1 MNLTGLTQKEAEE
14 KLKSYG
20 YNEITELNKISTLK
34 ILLRQI
40 KKNFMIYLL
49 FAAAAMS
56 LFVGKAITGY
66 TILGIIILL
75 IVIGFI
81 QEFKAETAVKSLKQM
96 ITHTSIVIRNGKEV
110 EIPSREIVPGDIL
123 VLRAGEKIPADCLI
137 LEEKELR
144 INESILTGES
154 QEIKKYKIASEKN
167 YNHNNQVFM
176 GTNIANGKCIARV
189 LHTGMNTEFGKIA
202 GMISTAK
209 KDLPLQKK
217 VNDIA
222 TYMAFLAII
231 VSALTGSI
239 MLIQN
244 VPFSYTLVIEVLI
257 VVIALCVSA
266 FPEGMPVVLISIL
279 ASGAYKMAKKNA
291 IVSRMSIIE
300 TLGETTVICTDKTGT
315 ITKGEMTVKK
325 IFADDTSF
333 GVTGVGYDSNGKFLQ
348 NNEKINPKKNVVLN
362 LLLKTAVLCNDARIE
377 RKGTNSAYNIIG
389 SPTEAALLVMS
400 AKSGIFMEDIQAIR
414 KEEISFNSERKMMS
428 VLCEEE
434 QEKYIYSKG
443 APEILL
449 NQCTRIQKGGKIIK
463 LIKKERERILDI
475 GKDLASKR
483 FRVLAIAYKPAK
495 SFKKNGFEKD
505 MIFLG
510 LTSLEDSPRA
520 EIKGAIISCKT
531 AGIDVKMIT
540 GDNKETSAEIAREI
554 GLSGKIMTGNE
565 LDKLTDDELSRIVN
579 ETTIFARVKP
589 GHKLRIV
596 KALKKNGEIVTM
608 TGDGVND
615 APALKEAH
623 IGVAMGINGTDVSRE
638 SADLVLKDDNFAT
651 IISAVK
657 EGRTIFINI
666 QKAVSYMLSCN
677 HAELF
682 VIFFGILFGLPLPL
696 IALQILFINL
706 VTDDLTALTLGFN
719 PAPSWIM
726 NTKPRRKSSIL
737 DKKSITM
744 FVISGLII
752 GVGTLGIFYST
763 YTGLLF
769 QGVAEELAVSTARTM
784 ALVTLILFEIANAF
798 NFRSYRTPVFKASL
812 FTNKYMV
819 YASMLAILA
828 VLLIL
833 YTPLNI
839 MFETVPLS
847 LGNWIIAILTA
858 FSLIVIFDFL
868 KIMNHWKKI
877 F

>member
-1 MNLTGLTQKEAEE
+1 MNPTGLTQKDAEE

-20 YNEITELNKISTLK
+20 YNEITELNKVSALK

-49 FAAAAMS
+49 FAAAVMS
-56 LFVGKAITGY
+56 LFVGKLTTGY
-66 TILGIIILL
+66 TIFGIIILL
-75 IVIGFI
+75 VVIGFI
-81 QEFKAETAVKSLKQM
+81 QEFKAETAVKALKHM
-96 ITHTSIVIRNGKEV
+96 ITHTSIAIRNGKET

-123 VLRAGEKIPADCLI
+123 VLRTGEKIPADCLI

-154 QEIKKYKIASEKN
+154 QEIKKYKTASEKN
-167 YNHNNQVFM
+167 YNHNNQAFM

-202 GMISTAK
+202 GMISKAEK
-209 KDLPLQKK
+209 ELPLQKK

-222 TYMAFLAII
+222 TYMAFIAIM
-231 VSALTGSI
+231 VSALTGGI

-244 VPFSYTLVIEVLI
+244 LPLTYDLIINVLI

-266 FPEGMPVVLISIL
+266 FPEGMPVVLISVL

-325 IFADDTSF
+325 IFADDAFF
-333 GVTGVGYDSNGKFLQ
+333 GVTGVGYDSTGKFLQ
-348 NNEKINPKKNVVLN
+348 NNKEINPKKNVVLN
-362 LLLKTAVLCNDARIE
+362 LLLKTAVLCNDAKIE
-377 RKGTNSAYNIIG
+377 RKGTDSAYNIIG

-400 AKSGIFMEDIQAIR
+400 AKSGIFMEDLQSMR
-414 KEEISFNSERKMMS
+414 KEENSFNSERKMMS

-434 QEKYIYSKG
+434 REKYIYSKG
-443 APEILL
+443 APEILI
-449 NQCTRIQKGGKIIK
+449 NQCTYIQKRKKIIK
-463 LIKKERERILDI
+463 LTKKEKEKILNL
-475 GKDLASKR
+475 GKELASKR

-495 SFKKNGFEKD
+495 SFKKDGFEKD

-510 LTSLEDSPRA
+510 LVSLEDSPRD
-520 EIKGAIISCKT
+520 EIKEAIKSCKS

-540 GDNKETSAEIAREI
+540 GDNKETSVEIGREI
-554 GLSGKIMTGNE
+554 GLKGEIIIGDE
-565 LDKLTDDELSRIVN
+565 LDKLTDDELAKIVN
-579 ETTIFARVKP
+579 KTTIFARVKP

-623 IGVAMGINGTDVSRE
+623 IGVAMGVNGTDVSRE

-651 IISAVK
+651 MVLAVK

-719 PAPSWIM
+719 QSPSWIM
-726 NTKPRRKSSIL
+726 NTKPRRKSGIL
-737 DKKSITM
+737 DKKSTRI
-744 FVISGLII
+744 FAISGLII

-763 YTGLLF
+763 YTSLLF

-812 FTNKYMV
+812 FTNKYLV
-819 YASMLAILA
+819 YASGLAIFA
-828 VLLIL
+828 ILLIL

-839 MFETVPLS
+839 MFETVPLNP
-847 LGNWIIAILTA
+847 GNWVIASLTA

-868 KIMNHWKKI
+868 KLMNNWKKI